1 MIFPRTTFDCV
12 TGSLYFLAMAS
23 FVSPPLMCQR
33 RRVILGG
40 GARGLPWLPSPLTFN
55 ESECRHDERGSARVE
70 TETAV
75 VRGPTWRSCLWKR
88 RKEGG
93 MGTHFFFLTPSLP
106 QGFWPI
112 LECSGTPSPSF
123 QSIWKMVYT
132 IKFRKDIFVC
142 VQKHLPC
149 VGDGEAEIL
158 LWGVEYFWVLCVQR
172 GW

>member
-1 MIFPRTTFDCV
+1 
-12 TGSLYFLAMAS
+12 
-23 FVSPPLMCQR
+23 MCQR
-33 RRVILGG
+33 RRVIQGG
-40 GARGLPWLPSPLTFN
+40 GARGLPWLPAPLTFN

-75 VRGPTWRSCLWKR
+75 VRGQHGAAAYEKE
-88 RKEGG
+88 KEGYG
-93 MGTHFFFLTPSLP
+93 YSLFFDPLLP

-158 LWGVEYFWVLCVQR
+158 LWGVEYFWVLCVFSGGGRTLTETVGIPCLFQNSK
-172 GW
+172 